1 VIAEESMIKKALIIT
16 IQKRKGTWTWNAD
29 QMSNVK
35 NTLDQGNLRLAG
47 KRFQY
52 YSKVVSIKMSDPVVE
67 YVYNEGYT
75 TPHYGLRTRI
85 MRVRGSGE
93 TLIKFDYY
101 ENISD
106 SGFDDYNSWRNRDDL
121 YDEQWNYLDVFKKNC
136 NCGASAPLFLFQK
149 EVSGP
154 FSASYQSSANSH
166 CIKLYAGST
175 PAD

>member
-1 VIAEESMIKKALIIT
+1 MIKKALIIT

-136 NCGASAPLFLFQK
+136 LTAF
-149 EVSGP
+149 EVL
-154 FSASYQSSANSH
+154 
-166 CIKLYAGST
+166 K
-175 PAD
+175 